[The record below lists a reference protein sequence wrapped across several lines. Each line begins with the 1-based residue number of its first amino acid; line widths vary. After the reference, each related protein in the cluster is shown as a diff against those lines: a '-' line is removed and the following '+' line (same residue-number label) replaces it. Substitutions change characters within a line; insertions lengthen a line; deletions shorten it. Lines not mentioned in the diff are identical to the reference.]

1 MPVTRHFHP
10 GAALLASTASEHT
23 RGDSRSK
30 TPSTQKYV
38 SPYYFALVYAGL
50 GQSDQALSW
59 LERAWD
65 EHSGHV
71 VFLKVEAE
79 WDPLRQDPRFAD
91 LVQRIGL

>member
-1 MPVTRHFHP
+1 V
-10 GAALLASTASEHT
+10 
-23 RGDSRSK
+23 
-30 TPSTQKYV
+30 
-38 SPYYFALVYAGL
+38 LVYAGL

-59 LERAWD
+59 LERACD

-91 LVQRIGL
+91 FAQRIGL

>member
-1 MPVTRHFHP
+1 MTWM
-10 GAALLASTASEHT
+10 AARSYTSMSINNNLLAKLPVWQGFSGRNRT
-23 RGDSRSK
+23 RERL
-30 TPSTQKYV
+30 PSNV
-38 SPYYFALVYAGL
+38 L
-50 GQSDQALSW
+50 W
-59 LERAWD
+59 LERACD

>member
-1 MPVTRHFHP
+1 M
-10 GAALLASTASEHT
+10 
-23 RGDSRSK
+23 
-30 TPSTQKYV
+30 
-38 SPYYFALVYAGL
+38 LVYAGL

-59 LERAWD
+59 LERACD

-91 LVQRIGL
+91 LMQRIGL